1 MADTLK
7 LEIVTPTAVAYAA
20 DVQMVTLSGADGQ
33 IGVYPQHVPLLLRIV
48 PGEIIVRRDGAEE
61 FLAVGGG
68 LAAIGGDRVA
78 VITYM
83 AVAVKDIDEAKAEE
97 ALGMPIT
104 YLIPE
109 DAKTINR
116 SNNQGTPAV
125 LSAPSAKVSRSL
137 VQLAQSV
144 NGRAKS

>member
-48 PGEIIVRRDGAEE
+48 PGEIIVRRDGGEE

-78 VITYM
+78 GITDM
-83 AVAVKDIDEAKAEE
+83 AGPGEE
-97 ALGMPIT
+97 H
-104 YLIPE
+104 PE
-109 DAKTINR
+109 TKGRGSGPGPPGGPPGKNPR
-116 SNNQGTPAV
+116 R
-125 LSAPSAKVSRSL
+125 KSREGDG
-137 VQLAQSV
+137 A
-144 NGRAKS
+144 RA

>member
-1 MADTLK
+1 MTDTLK

-68 LAAIGGDRVA
+68 LSAIGGGRVGG
-78 VITYM
+78 VT
-83 AVAVKDIDEAKAEE
+83 
-97 ALGMPIT
+97 GMGGGGQGH
-104 YLIPE
+104 PE
-109 DAKTINR
+109 RKGEGA
-116 SNNQGTPAV
+116 GE
-125 LSAPSAKVSRSL
+125 
-137 VQLAQSV
+137 
-144 NGRAKS
+144 

>member
-1 MADTLK
+1 MTDTLK

-78 VITYM
+78 VITDM
-83 AVAVKDIDEAKAEE
+83 AGAREGNDGTEGREARARAPGRPRRKNSRQEKARGE
-97 ALGMPIT
+97 
-104 YLIPE
+104 
-109 DAKTINR
+109 
-116 SNNQGTPAV
+116 
-125 LSAPSAKVSRSL
+125 
-137 VQLAQSV
+137 
-144 NGRAKS
+144 